1 MAFQDT
7 RHQNSVPLSR
17 LIKTDFMILLLC
29 LMFLGGRSYVVRTA
43 GEEDCGECPNPLVE
57 LKNLQPGEI
66 SEDVLDMLADMAKEY
81 GGFGSEV
88 HVFDVLGRGFEFLE
102 FKKRNPCADMY
113 YIEKRY
119 VGDGS
124 FEDIRHGVP
133 EGNAKYIIRS
143 TVDISKAEA
152 GEQAPVRHIIYDAN
166 GNEISD
172 KPGSVGKIG
181 SVHMRHELV
190 CLKNDETYD
199 VGDANLDWIPDPPE
213 NEFYGLP
220 DAGTDG
226 LIFGGFTKGDLA
238 SSAIALNRGDV
249 GKTIRKKE
257 TPSAFSLDV
266 EEEPLYPPYYELK
279 VHSIRNL
286 FGEALPNKIF
296 VAIRARHGKIEG
308 GKDVQGWSVFPTEN
322 AEITSR
328 VLYKVPECA
337 RTTKDIL
344 EIAAY
349 CDWHAGEAMVGEPR
363 ASQNIPIP
371 KCFSL
376 SLTLSNMEYMWSE
389 SESTLQLESVYKHS
403 EELTESRFEASVFV
417 TFNKKPE
424 RIQPLSGDT
433 FLYVYRIDSW
443 HVGSQNMFIR
453 SKEDELE
460 QVFGHTGYEYHY
472 YFYKQGTVN
481 RLEPLS
487 QELVFVYDKKK
498 DKIIKVEEMPAFEPV
513 VNFHVKVE
521 SSSYTPEKGWKRED
535 KTDQYEEAGILIGRS
550 MEEETITGDGRTSLI
565 GYTRKEEIDPMRWE
579 LRRK

>member
-1 MAFQDT
+1 M
-7 RHQNSVPLSR
+7 S
-17 LIKTDFMILLLC
+17 LLLG
-29 LMFLGGRSYVVRTA
+29 LVVLGGRGYVVGGA
-43 GEEDCGECPNPLVE
+43 GAEGCGECPNPLVE
-57 LKNLQPGEI
+57 LKNLEAGEI
-66 SEDVLDMLADMAKEY
+66 SEDVLDMLADMVKEY
-81 GGFGSEV
+81 GGFGSGV
-88 HVFDVLGRGFEFLE
+88 PVFDVLGRGFEFLE
-102 FKKRNPCADMY
+102 FKKRNPCAAMY
-113 YIEKRY
+113 YVENRYTGKGISGYEK
-119 VGDGS
+119 
-124 FEDIRHGVP
+124 IRHGVQ
-133 EGNAKYIIRS
+133 EGKAKYIIRS

-152 GEQAPVRHIIYDAN
+152 GEQARVRHEIYDAN
-166 GNEISD
+166 GNVKSS
-172 KPGSVGKIG
+172 KLGSVGKIG
-181 SVHMRHELV
+181 SVHMHHELV
-190 CLKNDETYD
+190 CLKNNETYD

-220 DAGTDG
+220 DSGTDG

-238 SSAIALNRGDV
+238 SSAITLNRGDV

-266 EEEPLYPPYYELK
+266 EEEPLYPPYYVLK
-279 VHSIRNL
+279 IHSIRNL

-308 GKDVQGWSVFPTEN
+308 GKTVQGWSVFPTEN
-322 AEITSR
+322 AEISTR

-349 CDWHAGEAMVGEPR
+349 CDWHAGEAMVGKPR
-363 ASQNIPIP
+363 SSQNIPIP

-389 SESTLQLESVYKHS
+389 SESTLQLGSVYQHEK
-403 EELTESRFEASVFV
+403 ELTESRSEISAFV

-433 FLYVYRIDSW
+433 FLYVYKIDSW
-443 HVGSQNMFIR
+443 HVGNQNIFLR
-453 SKEDELE
+453 KNEDRRE
-460 QVFGHTGYEYHY
+460 QASGRTAFESHY

-487 QELVFVYDKKK
+487 QELVFVYDKRR
-498 DKIIKVEEMPAFEPV
+498 DKIIKVEEMPAFDPV
-513 VNFHVKVE
+513 VNVYEKIE
-521 SSSYTPEKGWKRED
+521 SSSYTPETGWKRED
-535 KTDQYEEAGILIGRS
+535 KMDQYEEVGIFIGRS
-550 MEEETITGDGRTSLI
+550 MEEEETISGDGRTSLV
-565 GYTRKEEIDPMRWE
+565 GYTRKEDITPVTQENRFTTVSGRTIEMMRWE